1 VYSTNGG
8 TVSSTDFLFIRYIYL
23 DSGRKINYPKY
34 CTPKSVPLRQSRIP
48 EDTITLNGVA
58 EHNPEYTLPD
68 IAAAMQVGNW
78 FDDIADNDDSEEIEI
93 IEGYYSIKD
102 SLNDLMVN
110 EECLKIMKGWLMQ
123 QGNPIFNKNSCL
135 FLRIKRKCV

>member
-1 VYSTNGG
+1 MGYKNEITAKAGMV
-8 TVSSTDFLFIRYIYL
+8 
-23 DSGRKINYPKY
+23 
-34 CTPKSVPLRQSRIP
+34 

-78 FDDIADNDDSEEIEI
+78 FDDIADNDESEEIEVI
-93 IEGYYSIKD
+93 DGYYSIKD
-102 SLNDLMVN
+102 SLDDLMAN

-123 QGNPIFNKNSCL
+123 QGNLSMVSTLEAIRDMMGTSTFYDLQVYLDTVTTLSWAQVSAH
-135 FLRIKRKCV
+135 FTR